1 MKLLHKSM
9 RIYLFFSVII
19 FAASVPVFYFLVQD
33 LWIQDV
39 DESLIFQKEK
49 IISGIGSSKFDSTTI
64 SDFTNIASKLDLG
77 ITIDPLPL
85 SQQERDSVYYNS
97 FYDNTRTHVEPFR
110 ELKSIVKIDN
120 QFYRILIRKDL
131 VENADLIQS
140 IVIAEALLFLL
151 LLTGILLLNSYFSKK
166 TWRPFYH
173 LINQLKSFEIDKGQ
187 VFITEKS
194 DIDEFEELNRS
205 VLQLTEN
212 NIKVFNSQKEFTEN
226 AAHETQTPLSVI
238 KNQVDL
244 LAQNENLSLEQADII
259 ERIDKNIR
267 YMTKLNRNLL
277 LLSKIENVQFDRSE
291 VVDIHSIVKEVIDTF
306 YEQIELKGIK
316 LTVGLSS
323 QPNLQSNSHLVH
335 SLISNLLKNAIKYNI
350 TNGYI
355 DISLSGNSFLILN
368 SGVNHSLPSDQ
379 IFERF
384 YKKSD
389 LAESSGLGL
398 AIAKRICNLL
408 EFDLKYEFKPG
419 NIHLFVV
426 NFKIS

>member
-1 MKLLHKSM
+1 M

-19 FAASVPVFYFLVQD
+19 FAASVPVFYYLVQD

-49 IISGIGSSKFDSTTI
+49 IISGIGSSNFDSTTI
-64 SDFTNIASKLDLG
+64 SNFTNIASKLDLG
-77 ITIDPLPL
+77 ITIDPLPF

-173 LINQLKSFEIDKGQ
+173 LINQLKSFKIDKGQ

-238 KNQVDL
+238 KNQIDL

-350 TNGYI
+350 PNGFI
-355 DISLSGNSFLILN
+355 DISLNGNSFLILN
-368 SGVNHSLPSDQ
+368 SGVSHSLPSD
-379 IFERF
+379 
-384 YKKSD
+384 
-389 LAESSGLGL
+389 
-398 AIAKRICNLL
+398 
-408 EFDLKYEFKPG
+408 
-419 NIHLFVV
+419 
-426 NFKIS
+426 

>member
-19 FAASVPVFYFLVQD
+19 FAASVPVFYYLVQD

-49 IISGIGSSKFDSTTI
+49 IISGIGSSNFDSTTI
-64 SDFTNIASKLDLG
+64 SNFTNIASKLDLG
-77 ITIDPLPL
+77 ITIDPLPF

-173 LINQLKSFEIDKGQ
+173 LINQLKSFKIDKGQ

-238 KNQVDL
+238 KNQIDL

-350 TNGYI
+350 PNGFI
-355 DISLSGNSFLILN
+355 DISLNGNSFLILN
-368 SGVNHSLPSDQ
+368 SGVSHSLPSD
-379 IFERF
+379 
-384 YKKSD
+384 
-389 LAESSGLGL
+389 
-398 AIAKRICNLL
+398 
-408 EFDLKYEFKPG
+408 
-419 NIHLFVV
+419 
-426 NFKIS
+426 